1 MLRQFSELFS
11 RFTPEAIAEDPRG
24 RGHTLQLATAV
35 LLIEV
40 VRADTE
46 HCAVEHAALKSVLQA
61 RFALTAEE
69 TERLIELA
77 QLRSTEAHDLHSFTS
92 LLNETLSEAERQEI
106 FESLWR
112 VAYADGRLDAHENH
126 LMRRLAD
133 LLHIRHAAFV
143 GTKMR
148 AASDIKISDR

>member
-11 RFTPEAIAEDPRG
+11 QFTPKAIAEDPLG

-46 HCAVEHAALKSVLQA
+46 HCAVEQAALKSVLQA

-92 LLNETLSEAERQEI
+92 LLNETLSETERQEI

-148 AASDIKISDR
+148 AASDIKISDS